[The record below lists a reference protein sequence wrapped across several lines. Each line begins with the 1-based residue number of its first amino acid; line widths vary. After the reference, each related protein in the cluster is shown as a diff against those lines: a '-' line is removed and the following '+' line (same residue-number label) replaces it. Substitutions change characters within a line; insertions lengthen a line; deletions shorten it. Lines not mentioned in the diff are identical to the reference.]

1 MRDWIPVST
10 SAKGRL
16 TLAAV
21 RAFGAQSFDAVS
33 VADLATEADVTT
45 GALYHHF
52 GSKLG
57 LYEFVRRD
65 VEQRLL
71 DRMEG
76 AAGTRGDGRPI
87 GAVLGVGF
95 DFAVEKGFQ
104 RILGEPPQA
113 AESDALVELL
123 DRLVAPAGQ
132 PLGRMLAVA
141 WRAAVLSTCDGGDVE
156 AARAALSALHVGPPR

>member
-1 MRDWIPVST
+1 MREWVPVST

-33 VADLATEADVTT
+33 VADLAAEADVTT

-76 AAGTRGDGRPI
+76 AASTPAAHEPI
-87 GAVLGVGF
+87 AAALAVGF
-95 DFAVEKGFQ
+95 DFAVQKGFQ

-113 AESDALVELL
+113 AESDALVDLL
-123 DRLVAPAGQ
+123 DTLVAPAPP
-132 PLGRMLAVA
+132 PLGRMLATA
-141 WRAAVLSTCDGGDVE
+141 WRAAVLATCDGGDVD
-156 AARAALSALHVGPPR
+156 AARAALSALQVRPGG